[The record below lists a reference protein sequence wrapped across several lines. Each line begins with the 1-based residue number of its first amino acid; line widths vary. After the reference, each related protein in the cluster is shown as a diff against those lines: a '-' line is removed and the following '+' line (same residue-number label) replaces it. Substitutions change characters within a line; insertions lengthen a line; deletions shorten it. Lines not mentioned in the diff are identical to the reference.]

1 MASKD
6 DNLCKGI
13 YVWKIHGNKLTQMM
27 QAKIKDKYVSD
38 TFEIAS
44 MNWCIVVY
52 PNGNRDDNVGAFKV
66 YLKLLS
72 MQKGSKTII
81 FRRIHCKE
89 YYSSFSWIETYKTKK
104 SNGWPDYTLSLNE
117 IKNSNLKT

>member
-1 MASKD
+1 METKAWK
-6 DNLCKGI
+6 LKHI
-13 YVWKIHGNKLTQMM
+13 WKIEDQELSKMK
-27 QAKIKDKYVSD
+27 QAKNKDVFVSD
-38 TFEIAS
+38 TFEMVS
-44 MNWCIVVY
+44 MNWCINVY
-52 PNGNRDDNVGAFKV
+52 SNGNRDNNIGSFKV

-72 MQKGSKTII
+72 SPPQNGTKII
-81 FRRIHCKE
+81 VFRRIYCKE